1 MRSDPTPTVIRPE
14 WSLPVGVQA
23 LLTTRLGSG
32 ASLPPFDHFNLG
44 SRCGDDAEA
53 VVANRNALA
62 TLVGPRSPI
71 LWLQQVH
78 GNAVSDA
85 SDWDGRAE
93 PVADAAVSQR
103 GGVALAVLTADCL
116 PLLLCS
122 NDGRRIGVAH
132 AGWRGLAG
140 GVIERSVAAMGC
152 APSAMR
158 VWLGPCIGSHSY
170 EIDASVRDAFV
181 SHDETADACFQ
192 PTRSGHWQC
201 DLEQLARQRLAAL
214 GVSSVSGGGFD
225 TARDPRFY
233 SYRAATPTGRF
244 ASLIWRE

>member
-1 MRSDPTPTVIRPE
+1 MPSDHSPTIIRPE

-23 LLTTRLGSG
+23 LLTTRLGPG

-53 VVANRNALA
+53 VVANRTALA

-78 GNAVSDA
+78 GTTVWDA
-85 SDWDGRAE
+85 SEWDGRAE
-93 PVADAAVSQR
+93 PVADAAVAHRS
-103 GGVALAVLTADCL
+103 GVALAVLTADCL

-122 NDGRRIGVAH
+122 NDGRHIGVAH
-132 AGWRGLAG
+132 AGWRGLAA
-140 GVIERSVAAMGC
+140 GVIERSVAAIGC
-152 APSAMR
+152 APSALR
-158 VWLGPCIGSHSY
+158 VWLGACIGSHSY

-181 SHDETADACFQ
+181 RHDERADACFHH
-192 PTRSGHWQC
+192 TRPGHWQC

-214 GVSSVSGGGFD
+214 GVSNVSGGGYD

-233 SYRAATPTGRF
+233 SYRATTPTGRF
-244 ASLIWRE
+244 ASLIWIE

>member
-1 MRSDPTPTVIRPE
+1 MSDRLPTVIRPE

-44 SRCGDDAEA
+44 SRCGDDAAA
-53 VVANRNALA
+53 VAANRAALA
-62 TLVGPRSPI
+62 GLVGPRSPI

-78 GNAVSDA
+78 ATAVFDA

-103 GGVALAVLTADCL
+103 RGVALAVLTADCL

-122 NDGRRIGVAH
+122 HDGRHIGVVH
-132 AGWRGLAG
+132 AGWRGLAA

-152 APSAMR
+152 APSALR
-158 VWLGPCIGSHSY
+158 VWLGPCIGRHSY

-181 SHDETADACFQ
+181 RHDETADACFQ
-192 PTRSGHWQC
+192 PTRPGHWQC

-214 GVSSVSGGGFD
+214 GVASVSGGGFD

-244 ASLIWRE
+244 ASLIWIE